1 MYVMGTVHLQSFNG
15 ESWTID
21 VELKAVQ
28 DDRLPIIGDQSFVL
42 TLFFIIFTVWFAT
55 SLFQNASTKK
65 EPEQREYHEA
75 EEFLPG
81 DHL

>member
-1 MYVMGTVHLQSFNG
+1 MGTVHLQSFNG

-28 DDRLPIIGDQSFVL
+28 DDKLPLIGDQSFVL
-42 TLFFIIFTVWFAT
+42 TLFFLIFSVWFAT
-55 SLFQNASTKK
+55 SLFARTSTKK
-65 EPEQREYHEA
+65 EHEQEEDYA
-75 EEFLPG
+75 VEEFLPG